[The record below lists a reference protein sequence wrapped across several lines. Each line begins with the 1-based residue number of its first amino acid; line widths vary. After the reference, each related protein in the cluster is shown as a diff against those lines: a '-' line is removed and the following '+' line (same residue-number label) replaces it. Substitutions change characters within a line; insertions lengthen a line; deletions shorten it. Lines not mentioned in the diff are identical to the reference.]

1 MLLPFQM
8 GAGGPVGTGRQW
20 MSWISLDDLI
30 DLLYF
35 AIQNPDVVGPINATS
50 PNPVRNKDFGHA
62 LGKALSRPSIMPL
75 PSFAVRLLFG
85 EMGQALLLEG
95 ARVLPTKAQEHG
107 FSFTHSTLSEC
118 FHDII

>member
-1 MLLPFQM
+1 
-8 GAGGPVGTGRQW
+8 
-20 MSWISLDDLI
+20 MSWISLDDLV

-35 AIQNPDVVGPINATS
+35 SIQNPQVEGVINATA

-62 LGKALSRPSIMPL
+62 LGRALSRPAFMPL

-95 ARVLPTKAQEHG
+95 ARVLPHKATDLG
-107 FSFTHSTLSEC
+107 FSFSHPTLDAC
-118 FHDII
+118 FQDIL